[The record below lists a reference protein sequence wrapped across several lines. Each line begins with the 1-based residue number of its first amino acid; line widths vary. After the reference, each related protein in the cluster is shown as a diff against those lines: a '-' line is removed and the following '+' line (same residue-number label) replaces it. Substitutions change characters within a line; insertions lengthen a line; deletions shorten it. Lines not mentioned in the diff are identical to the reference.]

1 MMSTIANTAF
11 HTPNVTGI
19 RPHVG
24 FWVGLALIVVA
35 VPAIAVTAYFYPV
48 KDLVQVQAV
57 AP

>member
-1 MMSTIANTAF
+1 MMSTIANTAT
-11 HTPNVTGI
+11 HARSVTGI

-35 VPAIAVTAYFYPV
+35 AAASGVAAYVYPV
-48 KDLVQVQAV
+48 TDLVQVQAV